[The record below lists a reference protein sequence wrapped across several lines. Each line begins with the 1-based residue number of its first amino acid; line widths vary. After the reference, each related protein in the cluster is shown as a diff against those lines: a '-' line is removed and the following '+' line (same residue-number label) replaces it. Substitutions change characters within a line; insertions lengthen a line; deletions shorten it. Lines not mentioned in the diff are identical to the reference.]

1 MSTDE
6 ALESSATPMSDDQ
19 ITQFL
24 IDQGVGVLALPA
36 NELPYIVPMSFG
48 YDGESVLFF
57 AFLLF
62 GTDSRKETLAN
73 RTERAR
79 FLSYRAESMYDWQS
93 VSLTG
98 VISEVADDEWEE
110 FQKAMQ
116 NAWHPTLFS
125 TASPMRGVQGYKF
138 QIDEWT
144 GIQHSTESV

>member
-6 ALESSATPMSDDQ
+6 LLESSAISMTDEE
-19 ITQFL
+19 IGEFL
-24 IDQGVGVLALPA
+24 RDQGVGVLALPA
-36 NELPYIVPMSFG
+36 EEVPYAVPMSFG
-48 YDGESVLFF
+48 FDGESVLFF

-62 GTDSRKETLAN
+62 GPDSRKETLAN

-79 FLSYRAESMYDWQS
+79 FVSYRAESMYDWQS

-98 VISEVADDEWEE
+98 EISEVADDEWEDL
-110 FQKAMQ
+110 QKAMQ

-138 QIDEWT
+138 QIEEWT
-144 GIQHSTESV
+144 GIKQRSESL